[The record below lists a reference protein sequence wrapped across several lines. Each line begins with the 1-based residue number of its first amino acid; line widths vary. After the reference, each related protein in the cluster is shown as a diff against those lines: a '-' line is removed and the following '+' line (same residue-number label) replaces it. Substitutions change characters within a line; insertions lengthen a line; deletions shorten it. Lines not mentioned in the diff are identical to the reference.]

1 MPHDVTDTLDGL
13 VSRSAFAP
21 TFPMPERVTDGLL
34 AGRDPYYGGTG
45 RIVGTT
51 KVDAIPTPLPV
62 SRRVRLIHEQTG
74 VCIRETWSRASDG
87 EYRFEFVA
95 LDVRWTVLSYDH
107 TETNRAVTAD
117 RLYAEPMP

>member
-1 MPHDVTDTLDGL
+1 MPHDTVGL
-13 VSRSAFAP
+13 LGGVIAEPAFTPAAP
-21 TFPMPERVTDGLL
+21 TTSLLPLSVGLL
-34 AGRDPYYGGTG
+34 DRYYGGLG

-62 SRRVRLIHEQTG
+62 SRRVRLIHEQSG
-74 VCIRETWSRASDG
+74 VCVRETWSRASDG
-87 EYRFEFVA
+87 EYRFEYIA

-117 RLYAEPMP
+117 RLYAEAIP